1 MSNNERKNNVP
12 GPKNVLFSWVGFK
25 DLNYAAKNNYYSDDD
40 FKERLDKAKEPRP
53 TVSKSSNYSPLVKAV
68 KTLPKNAWSDIIL
81 FFDIEDD
88 ELGEKFRMYISNCV
102 DTSSHTNVKL
112 KCIKAAD
119 VHNCNSLFEP
129 TLKAW
134 QEETTNTQDDIIPY
148 FNLSSGTEAM
158 VVMLAM
164 LGKSKYPNAK
174 FIEVTLS
181 AKAEMQSF
189 NFDIKSYAMQ
199 DVNSIMNSDT
209 FKEIKGNSPAIV
221 NAKKLAA
228 KAGKTDFNVLI
239 FGESGTGKE
248 LFARAIHEASQRA
261 KEKFM
266 AINCAS
272 LSPNLAE
279 SQLFGSKKGAFTDAE
294 DKDGV
299 FKDCDKG
306 TLFLDEIEALP
317 PDVQA
322 KLLRVLQP
330 TDPQKSTK
338 RE

>member
-1 MSNNERKNNVP
+1 MSNNERKNNIP

-25 DLNYAAKNNYYSDDD
+25 DLNYAAKNHYYSDDD

-53 TVSKSSNYSPLVKAV
+53 TVSKSSNYSPIVKAV
-68 KTLPKNAWSDIIL
+68 KTLPKDAWSDIIL

-88 ELGEKFRMYISNCV
+88 ELGEKFRKYINNCV
-102 DTSSHTNVKL
+102 ASGTNVKL
-112 KCIKAAD
+112 KCIKADD
-119 VHNCNSLFEP
+119 VHNCNSLFPP

-134 QEETTNTQDDIIPY
+134 QEETASTQDDIIPY
-148 FNLSSGTEAM
+148 FNLSSGTAAM
-158 VVMLAM
+158 VVMLAV

-174 FIEVTLS
+174 FIEVTSTGKAETQSFKFDPRSHTLQEVEGILNLS
-181 AKAEMQSF
+181 A
-189 NFDIKSYAMQ
+189 
-199 DVNSIMNSDT
+199 
-209 FKEIKGNSPAIV
+209 FKGIKGNSPAIV
-221 NAKKLAA
+221 KAKKLAA

-279 SQLFGSKKGAFTDAE
+279 SQLFGSKKGAFTGAE
-294 DKDGV
+294 DKNGV
-299 FKDCDKG
+299 FKDCDVTPKIWTG
-306 TLFLDEIEALP
+306 
-317 PDVQA
+317 
-322 KLLRVLQP
+322 
-330 TDPQKSTK
+330 
-338 RE
+338 